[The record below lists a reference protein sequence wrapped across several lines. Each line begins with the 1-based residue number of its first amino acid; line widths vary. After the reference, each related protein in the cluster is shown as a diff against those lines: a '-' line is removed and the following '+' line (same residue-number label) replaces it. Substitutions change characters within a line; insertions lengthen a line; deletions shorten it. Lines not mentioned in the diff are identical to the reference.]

1 MENEYDARIK
11 INELL
16 QQADWRFSDTTL
28 GKRNVLE
35 EKSISTDYKKRPDYK
50 LLDDT
55 GKEIAVLEAKRPQK
69 SPLDGKEQAR
79 DYAQR
84 LNARFV
90 ILSNGEEHYLWDIEC
105 GHPTSIYDFPSAY
118 TLTYWKEFFQPH
130 YRRLADEI
138 VEEDYIIQ
146 SQQPHFK
153 TDPKY
158 LDPATRDEYL
168 NENDLK
174 LLRLY
179 QVRAIHALQ
188 KNARNQQ
195 TRFLFEMATG
205 TGKTLIA
212 AAVIKLF
219 LRTGNAKRVLFL
231 VDRIELEHQARDGFK
246 DYLKKD
252 FHVVIYKENR
262 KEWQNAEIV
271 VTTVQSLVKE
281 RRYLAIFKPNDFDL
295 VISDEAHRS
304 INGEARKVFEYFI
317 GFKLGLTATPK
328 DYLKH
333 AVANPNDPREWE
345 RRLLLDTYRIFGC
358 NQGEPTFRYTL
369 LDGVREKVL
378 INPLAIDARTD
389 ITTQLLSEQ
398 GYAVILPDEAVEE
411 AFTGRDFEKRLFNQA
426 TNESFCEVFL
436 KNALRDPISGEIGKS
451 LIFCVS
457 QDHAQKIA
465 DILNKIASGRFPNQY
480 QSSNFAMQVT
490 SDIPGAAQFAADFK
504 NDKLNCKSKFLEGY
518 ETSKTRV
525 CVTVAMMT
533 TGYDCPDL
541 LNICFM
547 RPIFSPTDF
556 VQMKG
561 RGTRKFTFNCKDGEK
576 KGLTVKKERFHLFDF
591 FANCEYFE
599 EKFNYDQVLK
609 LPKPTDKTGA
619 AGAVGES
626 GVFADDAEGINSG
639 KIIILHQD
647 DPLKSLQT
655 TVIGSEGM
663 KIDRQLFQQARQ
675 VIVADA
681 EIKNAVAHRQWDDAV
696 QAMRDKYE
704 DKPNLFLTLDK
715 IRRSEGLDRRITWR
729 EVLERV
735 FGMTQ
740 ADRFLTKLEKLEADI
755 EPFFVHHAPDPALIP
770 VIHDFMKLYLTDER
784 FRSIINHRDFGKL
797 HAYSGFSMENLKQ
810 LGRYR
815 ETIVEYIKTNISL
828 NSYLD

>member
-1 MENEYDARIK
+1 MEEEKDARCK
-11 INELL
+11 INQLL
-16 QQADWRFSDTTL
+16 EQAEWRFDDTTL
-28 GKRNVLE
+28 GRRNVFE
-35 EKSISTDYKKRPDYK
+35 ENPLDSHDRKRPDYT

-79 DYAQR
+79 HYAQR

-90 ILSNGEEHYLWDIEC
+90 ILSNGEEHYLWDIES
-105 GHPTSIYDFPSAY
+105 GHPTSIYDFPCLS
-118 TLTYWKEFFQPH
+118 TLTYSKKFYPQYE
-130 YRRLADEI
+130 RLADEPI
-138 VEEDYIIQ
+138 TADYILQ
-146 SQQPHFK
+146 SQQPNFER
-153 TDPKY
+153 DPKY
-158 LDPATRDEYL
+158 QNPATRDEYL
-168 NENDLK
+168 DENNLK
-174 LLRLY
+174 LLRPY
-179 QVRAIHALQ
+179 QLSAIHALQ
-188 KNARNQQ
+188 KHARNRH

-231 VDRIELEHQARDGFK
+231 VDRIELENQAEEGFK
-246 DYLKKD
+246 SCLKKD
-252 FHVVIYKENR
+252 FHVVIYKEAR
-262 KEWQNAEIV
+262 SDWKKAEIV

-281 RRYLAIFKPNDFDL
+281 HRYQEVFKPDDFDF

-304 INGEARKVFEYFI
+304 INGIARKVFEYFI

-333 AVANPNDPREWE
+333 AQANPDDPREWE
-345 RRLLLDTYRIFGC
+345 RRLLLDTYRAFGC
-358 NQGEPTFRYTL
+358 GQGEPTFRYAL
-369 LDGVREKVL
+369 LDGIRDQVL

-398 GYAVILPDEAVEE
+398 GYAVILSDAPESEE
-411 AFTGRDFEKRLFNQA
+411 VFTGRAFEKRLFNQA
-426 TNESFCEVFL
+426 TNETFCEIFL
-436 KNALRDPISGEIGKS
+436 DNALRDPISGEIGKS

-465 DILNKIASGRFPNQY
+465 DILNKMASGRFPNQY
-480 QSSNFAMQVT
+480 QSSNFAVQVT
-490 SDIPGAAQFAADFK
+490 SDIPGAAQFANDFK
-504 NDKLNCKSKFLEGY
+504 YNNLRGKSKFLPGY

-541 LNICFM
+541 LNIGFM

-561 RGTRKFTFNCKDGEK
+561 RGTRSFTFECQDGEK
-576 KGLTVKKERFHLFDF
+576 KGLKRKKERFYLFDF

-599 EKFNYDQVLK
+599 EKFDYDKVLK
-609 LPKPTDKTGA
+609 LPKFSDKTGDGGGNA
-619 AGAVGES
+619 DFTDDDDTGGANFG
-626 GVFADDAEGINSG
+626 GIV
-639 KIIILHQD
+639 ILHED
-647 DPLKSLQT
+647 DPLKSLQQ
-655 TVIGSEGM
+655 TVIGQEGM

-696 QAMRDKYE
+696 RAMQDKYE
-704 DKPNLFLTLDK
+704 DKPNLFLTLEK

-735 FGMTQ
+735 FGMTPT
-740 ADRFLTKLEKLEADI
+740 DRFLTKLEKLNADI
-755 EPFFVHHAPDPALIP
+755 NQFLERYAPDSSMIPLIR
-770 VIHDFMKLYLTDER
+770 DFISLYLTDER
-784 FRSIINHRDFGKL
+784 FRSIINHKNFNEL
-797 HAYSGFSMENLKQ
+797 HTYSGFSVENLKQ
-810 LGRYR
+810 LGSYR
-815 ETIVEYIKTNISL
+815 EIIVEYIKTNISL